1 MPYVRRDA
9 SGRIIALQR
18 EMTPDAQERLPAC
31 HPEVAAFLDEGAD
44 GEDVRYLN
52 ESDLELAR
60 VVEDLI
66 QLLMD
71 KRLILFTELPTAAR
85 DKLAAR
91 QRAREHLY
99 DGPTLG
105 DASDSIL

>member
-1 MPYVRRDA
+1 MPYVRRDP
-9 SGRIIALQR
+9 SGRIVALLR
-18 EMTPDAQERLPAC
+18 EMTPDAQEHLPAG
-31 HPEVAAFLDEGAD
+31 HPEVAAFLDD
-44 GEDVRYLN
+44 GLEDEATRYLS

-60 VVEDLI
+60 VLEDLI

-71 KRLILFTELPTAAR
+71 KRLILFTELPPFAR
-85 DKLAAR
+85 DKLSAR
-91 QRAREHLY
+91 RRAREHIH